1 MTSQQM
7 AREAAEFVHART
19 SRRQHKQEYLEAWIK
34 RHGAG
39 SSVQLPIAE
48 PPKPPDSPAA
58 AKPATPLPLPPVL
71 RGKVGMG
78 ASAHGVNCAAHDVNS
93 PNPVPKPPEHQ
104 GREEC
109 AIQNDTN
116 PAPSPAQIDW
126 GPPDPNEYDVAGK
139 LSQRQLIAIDLLVSG
154 KNDREVAEAVGVKRV
169 TVTRWRLYHL
179 AFRAA
184 VSRRRQQT
192 FAAASDRLRNLLHKA
207 IDVLEKQLASEDP
220 KQQTA
225 AIRLMIAL
233 SKQCTLQPPD
243 EPECSREIL
252 RREVKERHQIRLAQ
266 EKDHPLPEPQ
276 DFEEAIAVIRERSS
290 MCQDQESPAPKQSA
304 IQNDTECEEAA
315 CAEANPVI
323 CPGTPASRPA
333 FGQRDKDASENTDVQ
348 AGAIQIDT
356 SEKEKEAGD
365 DADVPGDAAI
375 RIDTNPKLDGSAV
388 LPLTQSVPGT
398 EIPGDP
404 SPVGVAM

>member
-1 MTSQQM
+1 
-7 AREAAEFVHART
+7 
-19 SRRQHKQEYLEAWIK
+19 
-34 RHGAG
+34 
-39 SSVQLPIAE
+39 
-48 PPKPPDSPAA
+48 
-58 AKPATPLPLPPVL
+58 
-71 RGKVGMG
+71 MG

-109 AIQNDTN
+109 AIQNDTK

-233 SKQCTLQPPD
+233 SRQCTLQPPD

-290 MCQDQESPAPKQSA
+290 MCQDQESPAPTQSA
-304 IQNDTECEEAA
+304 IQNDTEHDEAPPA
-315 CAEANPVI
+315 PPALCGADEQQAASDRETSDADADDSQCNAVSPTPLANPS
-323 CPGTPASRPA
+323 PEQSKSRP
-333 FGQRDKDASENTDVQ
+333 EE
-348 AGAIQIDT
+348 GAIQIDT
-356 SEKEKEAGD
+356 NSKVEMTDEASGE
-365 DADVPGDAAI
+365 V
-375 RIDTNPKLDGSAV
+375 RIG
-388 LPLTQSVPGT
+388 G
-398 EIPGDP
+398 
-404 SPVGVAM
+404 